1 MKKRPIHGLSSS
13 YPLHNPAT
21 VLAAKLTIAR
31 PHRAIHM
38 HTILRSYHG
47 MLAKPF
53 RYRWPLAPNG
63 TQRPFFIDHLFIE
76 RLLH

>member
-1 MKKRPIHGLSSS
+1 
-13 YPLHNPAT
+13 
-21 VLAAKLTIAR
+21 
-31 PHRAIHM
+31 
-38 HTILRSYHG
+38 